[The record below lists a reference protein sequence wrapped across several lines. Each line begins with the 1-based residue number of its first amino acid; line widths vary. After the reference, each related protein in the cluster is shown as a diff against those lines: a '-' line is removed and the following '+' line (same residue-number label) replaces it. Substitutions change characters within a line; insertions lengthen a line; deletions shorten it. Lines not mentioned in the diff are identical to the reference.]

1 MAIKNKQAYKQAP
14 WRRQIQMIG
23 LSLIPVVLIAFGI
36 AIYLIISAQ
45 AAAAGLEIMDLHFEE
60 EAILRDIANQR
71 SDLAYLTSYARMQKR
86 ANKLGYESPPED
98 ALHHMTINGYQGQ
111 NPVLIAPPPGVSQSF
126 SGTVNSAYQQS
137 LSNWVFNTFFSP
149 NFTEGGYRE

>member
-71 SDLAYLTSYARMQKR
+71 SDLAYLTSYARMQIR
-86 ANKLGYESPPED
+86 AKKLGYESPSEGT
-98 ALHHMTINGYQGQ
+98 LRHMTINGYQGQ
-111 NPVLIAPPPGVSQSF
+111 NPVLIAPPPGASQSF
-126 SGTVNSAYQQS
+126 SGAVNSAYQQS

-149 NFTEGGYRE
+149 NYAESSYRE